1 MPGVYTSGTYDP
13 DTWEP
18 VDIITVSHNEAISFF
33 REIGVKFGQIFG
45 GKSSLLEKKIRDLR
59 ENIIKQAEALIKDKD
74 HMIVGFDIETSQY
87 QDIFIL
93 IGTGTML
100 KRKKMSG
107 GRFTRRRS

>member
-18 VDIITVSHNEAISFF
+18 VNIVTVSHNEAISYF
-33 REIGVKFGQIFG
+33 REIGVQIGQLFG
-45 GKSSLLEKKIRDLR
+45 GKSNLLEKKIKDLR
-59 ENIIKQAEALIKDKD
+59 ENIIKQAEDLIKDKD

-87 QDIFIL
+87 QDVFIL

-100 KRKKMSG
+100 HRKKLSG
-107 GRFTRRRS
+107 GRFTRRKH